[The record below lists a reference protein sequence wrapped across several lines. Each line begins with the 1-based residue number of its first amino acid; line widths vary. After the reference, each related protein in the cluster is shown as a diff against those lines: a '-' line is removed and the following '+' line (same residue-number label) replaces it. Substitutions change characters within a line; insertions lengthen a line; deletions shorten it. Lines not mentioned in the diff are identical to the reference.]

1 MKYWYAPM
9 SLSKD
14 ELKTDRNDYFKK
26 WVKVNEK
33 LTVPED
39 LFVEMRLQ
47 LKQMLNKVVKNETI
61 KTPAKK
67 ATQK

>member
-67 ATQK
+67 ATQT